1 MEVFRRG
8 AEAILGQED
17 HGDTQ
22 GLATEL
28 RGLGCTPH
36 GCVHKAITSKEGPA
50 GANGL
55 DCARVAH
62 TMGQPAVLKTLE
74 RR

>member
-1 MEVFRRG
+1 MV
-8 AEAILGQED
+8 
-17 HGDTQ
+17 TPK

-28 RGLGCTPH
+28 RGLGYMPH
-36 GCVHKAITSKEGPA
+36 GCVHKVIIGKEGAA

-62 TMGQPAVLKTLE
+62 TMAQPAVLKTLE